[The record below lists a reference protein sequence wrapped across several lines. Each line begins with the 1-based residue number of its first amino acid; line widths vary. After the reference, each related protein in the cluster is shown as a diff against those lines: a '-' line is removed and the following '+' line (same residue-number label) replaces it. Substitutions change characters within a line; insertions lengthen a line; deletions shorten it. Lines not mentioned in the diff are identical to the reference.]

1 MTIENMSKEELDAA
15 LLNDM
20 NAAEDSADEGTN
32 SEQEGEL
39 EENSQEEETESDD
52 GGQEEEVEDSEPVEK
67 LPKSK
72 SIQKVLSER
81 NELRKRIQE
90 LEAQV

>member
-1 MTIENMSKEELDAA
+1 MTIDNLSAEELNEA
-15 LLNDM
+15 LLNDI
-20 NAAEDSADEGTN
+20 NAEDNSSYEGTN

-39 EENSQEEETESDD
+39 EENT
-52 GGQEEEVEDSEPVEK
+52 QEEEVESEDGGLEEEAEASEPVEK